1 MRDGTCCAW
10 FSVTRP
16 KVRFM
21 MKVSDIMT
29 RDPETANPGTT
40 IGDIARMMRDLNV
53 GIIPVVKDGGELA
66 GVITDRDI
74 TIRVVAD
81 GLNPL
86 DNSVQDFLSPNPVY
100 VSSDDS
106 VEDARK
112 LMSEHQIRRLLVV
125 DDGKLV
131 GILSIGDVAIKD
143 REDTEATGDTLQ

>member
-1 MRDGTCCAW
+1 MD
-10 FSVTRP
+10 TRP
-16 KVRFM
+16 KVRYV

-29 RDPETANPGTT
+29 KNPETANPGTT

-86 DNSVQDFLSPNPVY
+86 YNSVQDFLSPNPVC
-100 VSSDDS
+100 VSPNDS
-106 VEDARK
+106 VDDARE

-125 DDGKLV
+125 DHDKLV

-143 REDTEATGDTLQ
+143 RDDNKATGEALQDISEPTRAQ

>member
-1 MRDGTCCAW
+1 MD
-10 FSVTRP
+10 TRP
-16 KVRFM
+16 KVRYV

-29 RDPETANPGTT
+29 KNPETANPGTT

-86 DNSVQDFLSPNPVY
+86 DNSVQDFLSPNPVC
-100 VSSDDS
+100 VSPNDS
-106 VEDARK
+106 VDDARE

-125 DDGKLV
+125 DHDKLV

-143 REDTEATGDTLQ
+143 RDDNKATGEALQDISEPTRAQ